1 MRNLLPPIVEFGD
14 VDDSD
19 LFEIFY
25 FLFTKEGEIAINAS
39 DLPLYVRPTI
49 VYVLH
54 GKKRGDVCFTFTAAP
69 DDGR

>member
-1 MRNLLPPIVEFGD
+1 MTLRDAGNSQFAPPIVEFGD

-19 LFEIFY
+19 LFGV
-25 FLFTKEGEIAINAS
+25 FLFKKEGEIAINAS

-54 GKKRGDVCFTFTAAP
+54 GKKRPIHLGI
-69 DDGR
+69 